1 MSDFAGFDVGAR
13 IGVWRVSGFLGG
25 GLTGE
30 VYLVDEAVAPFR
42 RGALKYCR
50 FADDGHRKK
59 FSDEIDIA
67 EARPVPGALG
77 GLSPSLCT
85 CRYSPVST
93 LTSSAFSGIIWGKED
108 KGNVYDDDPQQR
120 VSQKASQ
127 DRKRYDP

>member
-67 EARPVPGALG
+67 EARREICTGVCPRRFAPAAIPLFP
-77 GLSPSLCT
+77 LSRPLHFL
-85 CRYSPVST
+85 V
-93 LTSSAFSGIIWGKED
+93 
-108 KGNVYDDDPQQR
+108 
-120 VSQKASQ
+120 
-127 DRKRYDP
+127 

>member
-30 VYLVDEAVAPFR
+30 VYLVDETVAPFR

-67 EARPVPGALG
+67 EARPVPYAQGSVPVALHLPLFPCFHSHVLCIFWYNMGQG
-77 GLSPSLCT
+77 G
-85 CRYSPVST
+85 
-93 LTSSAFSGIIWGKED
+93 
-108 KGNVYDDDPQQR
+108 
-120 VSQKASQ
+120 
-127 DRKRYDP
+127 